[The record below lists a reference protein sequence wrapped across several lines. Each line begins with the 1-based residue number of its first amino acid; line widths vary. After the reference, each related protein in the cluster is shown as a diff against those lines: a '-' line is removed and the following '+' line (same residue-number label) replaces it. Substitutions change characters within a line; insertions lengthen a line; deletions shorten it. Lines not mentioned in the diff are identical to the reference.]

1 MASRLESIIRS
12 RQGRLA
18 LAVTLAASGLW
29 SFAPYLTNDVA
40 GEAYVN
46 APLLR
51 IASPIAG
58 TVTPDLPPIGSYV
71 AAPRTLRLVT
81 ARTLDDDPLGALL
94 GQAAALRAGR
104 DLARRQLDDLAG
116 ADRRLAVRVR
126 AFEAASVRRLVAG
139 TAAARA
145 DAAACSAE
153 AGETETR
160 RSRVVALAAKGFAS
174 TATVDQAEAAARTTT
189 ARCAAFAARA
199 EMAAGETV
207 AARTGL
213 YLGNGTTDTPYAE
226 QQRDRLLLRRQELTT
241 ISVDAVARLAELDL
255 RIAAERRQIARAGS
269 YEAEL
274 PGNSVVWQVAASPG
288 ASLSPG
294 STILDVADCAHR
306 FVSVSLPER
315 RMETIRAGQVVRI
328 RLIGGD
334 GWQTGRVVGT
344 VGSAARRDVA
354 MVAAAEPTRDGR
366 ALTVEVALPAIG
378 PPSSASGAVRRC
390 DIGRLA
396 EVRFPR
402 WSL

>member
-1 MASRLESIIRS
+1 MAGRFEAVVRS

-29 SFAPYLTNDVA
+29 AFAPYLTNDIA

-58 TVTPDLPPIGSYV
+58 TVTADLPPVGSYLPT
-71 AAPRTLRLVT
+71 PRTLRLVT
-81 ARTLDDDPLGALL
+81 ARSVDDDPLGALL
-94 GQAAALRAGR
+94 GQAAALRAAL
-104 DLARRQLDDLAG
+104 DLARRQQDDLAA
-116 ADRRLAVRVR
+116 ADRLLGVR
-126 AFEAASVRRLVAG
+126 ARAFAAASVRRLVAG

-145 DAAACSAE
+145 DAAACGAE
-153 AGETETR
+153 AAEAQARLARVTVL
-160 RSRVVALAAKGFAS
+160 SRKGFAAN
-174 TATVDQAEAAARTTT
+174 ATVDAAEASARTTA

-199 EMAAGETV
+199 EMAAGDTL

-213 YLGNGTTDTPYAE
+213 YVNGTIDTPYAE

-241 ISVDAVARLAELDL
+241 TAVDAVARLSELDL
-255 RIAAERRQIARAGS
+255 RIAAERRSLARAGS
-269 YEAEL
+269 YEAVV
-274 PGNSVVWQVAASPG
+274 PANTVVWQVSASPG
-288 ASLSPG
+288 ASVAPG
-294 STILDVADCAHR
+294 APILDVADCARR
-306 FVSVSLPER
+306 FVAVSLPER
-315 RMETIRAGQVVRI
+315 RTETVRAGQAVRI

-354 MVAAAEPTRDGR
+354 MVAAAEPDRDGR
-366 ALTVEVALPAIG
+366 ALTVEVALPAVG
-378 PPSSASGAVRRC
+378 PTAGAAGAARRC

-402 WSL
+402 WDL